1 MRCKLSIGYWNSAI
15 YMIILNPTITEGAV
29 SRHFIPQAG
38 KAAVSMQTA
47 WQLAFN
53 GVSKEVVI

>member
-1 MRCKLSIGYWNSAI
+1 
-15 YMIILNPTITEGAV
+15 MIILNPTITEGAV